1 VHQQDS
7 QSNGDLESTE
17 EQVKD
22 THKNV
27 QIDENVSAAPIND
40 SEERTTAESNQQPQ
54 VTAEEK

>member
-1 VHQQDS
+1 MHQQDS

-22 THKNV
+22 TQKNV

-40 SEERTTAESNQQPQ
+40 SNQQPQ